1 MYEGN
6 DESGRMSTIFC
17 VKPVCFCSI
26 LELVS
31 LLPFFLVLISIRVL
45 VVQFHLV
52 PQLAEKG
59 QEGGCRSGFG
69 GKKIRGW
76 LDSSCDAI
84 VRLLDTH
91 CTVLWLP
98 FSSRNV
104 HPLPH

>member
-59 QEGGCRSGFG
+59 QEGGCRSGALFSG
-69 GKKIRGW
+69 C
-76 LDSSCDAI
+76 LS
-84 VRLLDTH
+84 RLET
-91 CTVLWLP
+91 CTLSLTEQGAYMRFRPW
-98 FSSRNV
+98 
-104 HPLPH
+104 